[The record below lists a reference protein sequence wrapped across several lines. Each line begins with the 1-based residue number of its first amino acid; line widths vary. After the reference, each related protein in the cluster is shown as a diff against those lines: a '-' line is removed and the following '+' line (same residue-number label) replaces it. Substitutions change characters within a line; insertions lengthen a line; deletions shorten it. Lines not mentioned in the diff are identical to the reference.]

1 VTLHA
6 KMAIS
11 LKPESVKKKIED
23 TVVFLTRKVIISL
36 SFSIASYNQKMR
48 KSLSQRNRKWN

>member
-1 VTLHA
+1 
-6 KMAIS
+6 MAIS
-11 LKPESVKKKIED
+11 LKPESGKKKIED